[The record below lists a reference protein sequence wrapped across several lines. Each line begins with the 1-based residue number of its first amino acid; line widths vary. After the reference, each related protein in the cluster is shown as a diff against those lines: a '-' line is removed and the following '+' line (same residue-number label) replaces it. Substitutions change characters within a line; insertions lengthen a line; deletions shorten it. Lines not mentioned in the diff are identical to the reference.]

1 MIPIFIVILY
11 QHRILHSVG
20 GFIKDRELLLI
31 LLNINT
37 LLGYNIQDKTTITLF
52 KEILNMGIGW
62 QEILLIL
69 VIVFLIFGAK
79 KLPELG
85 KGLGEGI
92 KNFKEAVSGEKN
104 KETNQSKDNGNDKIS
119 KDN

>member
-1 MIPIFIVILY
+1 
-11 QHRILHSVG
+11 
-20 GFIKDRELLLI
+20 
-31 LLNINT
+31 
-37 LLGYNIQDKTTITLF
+37 
-52 KEILNMGIGW
+52 MGIGW

-92 KNFKEAVSGEKN
+92 QNFKAAISGDKDKN
-104 KETNQSKDNGNDKIS
+104 TDQKQDNKNDKIS

>member
-1 MIPIFIVILY
+1 
-11 QHRILHSVG
+11 
-20 GFIKDRELLLI
+20 
-31 LLNINT
+31 
-37 LLGYNIQDKTTITLF
+37 
-52 KEILNMGIGW
+52 MGVGW

-92 KNFKEAVSGEKN
+92 RNFKEAVSGEKD
-104 KETNQSKDNGNDKIS
+104 KESDQTKNRDNEKIS